1 MFTASA
7 GYGKHLTWPPLSP
20 ALEGESAR
28 LFGNLATV
36 GQLLLRLDCQSW

>member
-7 GYGKHLTWPPLSP
+7 GYSEHLTWPPLSP

-28 LFGNLATV
+28 LFGDLGTS
-36 GQLLLRLDCQSW
+36 GQLSLQLDCQSW